1 MLKQFYEKAL
11 PTQGVYCIT
20 SIETNKKVSN
30 KFAETLDGVFEQIEK
45 FKLKQ
50 LNTFVAL
57 GTFDGYSRKA
67 EDCLFMRSFFID
79 LDVGAKKDYQSKG
92 DAHTAL
98 YKLIGETGLPDP
110 VVIDSGGG
118 VHAYWIMDEDIPR
131 DEWKPIAEKFKAL
144 CLQHISIDPVVTAD
158 AARIMRAPDTFNHKF
173 DPPEPTSVVSDE
185 IHVYSWS
192 EFKDFLGV
200 TPTAPVVPQTQEEL
214 DAEDILASIPKGID
228 EDTKAILKLDNFA
241 KSFEVL
247 AQKSIDDEGGC
258 EQIKYALFN
267 AKTLDNPMWHAV
279 IAVAKFC
286 DDGATAIH
294 DISKE
299 YPGYTYEETEKV
311 AARAPAPRTCEWFID
326 NYPSRCEG
334 CQHRGKITSPIVLGK
349 QFKPAPATNKEDAV
363 WEVPHTQK
371 VPDFPQYLYPYVRG
385 ENGGIYFVPPAKVD
399 KKGAKYQ
406 DDPILILSSDL
417 YPLTR
422 MISPHDGECLQMR
435 YELPHDG
442 YRDFLLPMKNV
453 YAKEAFKA
461 ITTSNGVLF
470 ASIHDQHLMN
480 YIIKWGQYLQTTDKA
495 LQMRMQ
501 MGWTEERTSDNSNW
515 DKRSFVIGKKEYTL
529 SGEVLDAPSSPWVR
543 GLSKHLTQAGT
554 FARWRESMDYLN
566 KPEFELH
573 AFASMCGFGSP
584 LMPYTSTS
592 GVTVSLTGRSGNA
605 KTGAMYAG
613 LSVFGHPKDLSVVG
627 ATDNGLTGR
636 YLGLHSLMFGLDE
649 VGDREAKDLGK
660 FIHDVSQGKA
670 KIRMQGSVNAERE
683 YEMSASLIAMLTNNH
698 SIYGKL
704 DSLKASPDGEAAR
717 LIEFLIHRPELL
729 KQNSRMG
736 IYIFDA
742 FRYNYGHAG
751 PMYIKEVLRGGDNYV
766 LDHIARWDERF
777 QKDFGSYAEYRFYQ
791 NLIGAA
797 FGGGT
802 IANEHNVTGYEL
814 ERIYH
819 HTVLAM
825 IEIRDKVVKVNRT
838 DYPSLLGDFIN
849 KNMGNILVLKDGKV
863 TMEPRG
869 QLVGRIVSEEG
880 LLQVSKT
887 EFKKFL
893 AERQVSLREFEFDM
907 REKKVLIDDKKG
919 RLTTGWKSAI
929 GVDPAYLYWFK
940 TQIPNELFD
949 ESK

>member
-20 SIETNKKVSN
+20 SIGTDKKVSN
-30 KFAETLDGVFEQIEK
+30 KFAETLDGVFEQIER
-45 FKLKQ
+45 FKSKQ

-67 EDCLFMRSFFID
+67 DDCLFVRSFFID
-79 LDVGAKKDYQSKG
+79 LDVGAGKDYQSKG

-98 YKLIGETGLPDP
+98 YKLVGETGLPDP

-118 VHAYWIMDEDIPR
+118 VHAYWIMDEDIPK
-131 DEWKPIAEKFKAL
+131 DIWKPAAEIFKTICLEHIA
-144 CLQHISIDPVVTAD
+144 IDPVVTAD
-158 AARIMRAPDTFNHKF
+158 AARIMRAPETFNHKF

-185 IHVYSWS
+185 IHVYSWQ
-192 EFKDFLGV
+192 EFKSFLYGDEIEFIEV
-200 TPTAPVVPQTQEEL
+200 SNESN
-214 DAEDILASIPKGID
+214 DILASIPKGID
-228 EDTKAILKLDNFA
+228 DDTKAILKLDNFA
-241 KSFEVL
+241 KSFDVIAEKSFEGTGC
-247 AQKSIDDEGGC
+247 AQIVYIL
-258 EQIKYALFN
+258 EQSKKLEEP
-267 AKTLDNPMWHAV
+267 LWHAGLS
-279 IAVAKFC
+279 IAKFC

-294 DISKE
+294 KMSEDHPDYNYAK
-299 YPGYTYEETEKV
+299 TEEK
-311 AARAPAPRTCEWFID
+311 AASIPAPRTCEWFGD

-363 WEVPHTQK
+363 WEVPNTQK

-406 DDPILILSSDL
+406 DDPVLILSSDL

-442 YRDFLLPMKNV
+442 YRDFLLPMKSV

-515 DKRSFVIGKKEYTL
+515 DNRSFVIGKKEYTR
-529 SGEVLDAPSSPWVR
+529 SGEVLDAPSSPFVR

-613 LSVFGHPKDLSVVG
+613 LSIFGHPKDLSVVG

-636 YLGLHSLMFGLDE
+636 YLGLHSIMFGLDE
-649 VGDREAKDLGK
+649 VGDKEAKDLGK

-683 YEMSASLIAMLTNNH
+683 YEMSASLSAMLTNNH
-698 SIYGKL
+698 SVYGKL
-704 DSLKASPDGEAAR
+704 DSLKASPDGETAR

-729 KQNSRMG
+729 KQDSRMG

-766 LDHIARWDERF
+766 LDHIAAWDERF

-791 NLIGAA
+791 NLVGAA
-797 FGGGT
+797 FGGGS
-802 IANEHNVTGYEL
+802 IANQHNVTGYDL

-819 HTVLAM
+819 QTVLAM

-907 REKKVLIDDKKG
+907 REKKILVDDKKG

-940 TQIPNELFD
+940 TQIPSELFD